1 MFELSC
7 IKWQVMTHLVKELK
21 YLCMFLCKYVQD
33 FPEAGVSKKLI
44 FFFFQKMNSQ
54 LLKSEKVMLI
64 IYKKK
69 KLVMLAES

>member
-44 FFFFQKMNSQ
+44 CFFFLEDEFSAAQ
-54 LLKSEKVMLI
+54 VR
-64 IYKKK
+64 
-69 KLVMLAES
+69 ESYAHHI